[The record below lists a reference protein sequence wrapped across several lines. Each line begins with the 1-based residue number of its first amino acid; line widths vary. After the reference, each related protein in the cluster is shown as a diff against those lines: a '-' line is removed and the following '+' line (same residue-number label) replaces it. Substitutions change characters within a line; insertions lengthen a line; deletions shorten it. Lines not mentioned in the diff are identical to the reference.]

1 MQDGVFEYEE
11 HSSRNHFTAKLLCMI
26 RLRNRLTAFLRLPF
40 FYTLLLLQRRSSVG
54 EGLYIFEIG
63 ELRLTDAFGDGIRL
77 ISSSGLASA
86 RAWHLDKRRF

>member
-1 MQDGVFEYEE
+1 
-11 HSSRNHFTAKLLCMI
+11 MI

-77 ISSSGLASA
+77 IS
-86 RAWHLDKRRF
+86 